1 MNPSSKPP
9 HPVGSCEQSPTVD
22 YAATSA
28 GDAAAIGTNEA
39 GTQTTW
45 LAHESGEQAPCA
57 ETASLV
63 GRSFDDF
70 EVLRELGR
78 GATGVVY
85 KAMQKSLERLVAV
98 KILQTGSSASATLR
112 ARFLTEARAGAALAH
127 PCIPTIYQ
135 TGECQAGPYCAME
148 FVDGQTL
155 ASRIHGRLVT
165 IRSALDL
172 LVRVADA
179 VAHAHAKGIIHRD
192 LKPGNIMLA
201 RSRRPMVMDFGLAKM
216 LEKPTGLTLHG
227 QILGTP
233 AYMAPEQGRGELA
246 QIGLST
252 DVYGLGATLYRL
264 LAGRPPF
271 NESKAADT
279 LVKVVSA
286 EPPPAVRAFRP
297 EVSEALEMVCMT
309 CLHKDPARRYP
320 SAKALAVELRRL
332 QTAAPPGDT
341 PDAIAC
347 LTDSQDHD
355 EPTEHGG
362 EAGFPP

>member
-1 MNPSSKPP
+1 M
-9 HPVGSCEQSPTVD
+9 
-22 YAATSA
+22 
-28 GDAAAIGTNEA
+28 
-39 GTQTTW
+39 
-45 LAHESGEQAPCA
+45 
-57 ETASLV
+57 
-63 GRSFDDF
+63 
-70 EVLRELGR
+70 
-78 GATGVVY
+78 
-85 KAMQKSLERLVAV
+85 
-98 KILQTGSSASATLR
+98 
-112 ARFLTEARAGAALAH
+112 
-127 PCIPTIYQ
+127 
-135 TGECQAGPYCAME
+135 
-148 FVDGQTL
+148 
-155 ASRIHGRLVT
+155 VT

-233 AYMAPEQGRGELA
+233 AYMAPEQGLGELA
-246 QIGLST
+246 QIGLWT

-264 LAGRPPF
+264 LAGQPPF

-286 EPPPAVRAFRP
+286 ELPPPVRAFRP
-297 EVSEALEMVCMT
+297 EVSEPLEMVCMT
-309 CLHKDPARRYP
+309 CLQKDPAQRYP

-332 QTAAPPGDT
+332 QIATPPGNAADT
-341 PDAIAC
+341 IMC
-347 LTDSQDHD
+347 LTDLQEPE

-362 EAGFPP
+362 EAG

>member
-1 MNPSSKPP
+1 MNPSSEPP
-9 HPVGSCEQSPTVD
+9 RPVGSGEHSPTLD
-22 YAATSA
+22 YATTSA
-28 GDAAAIGTNEA
+28 GDAAIGTNEA
-39 GTQTTW
+39 GTQTTCVSHD
-45 LAHESGEQAPCA
+45 AGMPAPGG

-63 GRSFDDF
+63 GQSFADF
-70 EVLRELGR
+70 EVLLELGR

-85 KAMQKSLERLVAV
+85 KAMQKSLERLVAIKV
-98 KILQTGSSASATLR
+98 LHTGSSTNPTLR

-148 FVDGQTL
+148 YVDGQTL
-155 ASRIHGRLVT
+155 ASRIHGRIVT

-179 VAHAHAKGIIHRD
+179 VAHAHTKGIIHRD

-201 RSRRPMVMDFGLAKM
+201 RGRGPMVMDFGLAKM
-216 LEKPTGLTLHG
+216 LEKPSGLTLHG

-233 AYMAPEQGRGELA
+233 AYMAPEQGRGDLG
-246 QIGLST
+246 QIGLWT

-264 LAGRPPF
+264 LAGRPPV

-286 EPPPAVRAFRP
+286 EPSPAVRAFRP
-297 EVSEALEMVCMT
+297 DVSESLETVCMT
-309 CLHKDPARRYP
+309 CLQKDPTHRYP
-320 SAKALAVELRRL
+320 TAKALALELRRL
-332 QTAAPPGDT
+332 QTATPPGDA
-341 PDAIAC
+341 PDALAC
-347 LTDSQDHD
+347 MSDSQEHD
-355 EPTEHGG
+355 EPTEQ
-362 EAGFPP
+362 A